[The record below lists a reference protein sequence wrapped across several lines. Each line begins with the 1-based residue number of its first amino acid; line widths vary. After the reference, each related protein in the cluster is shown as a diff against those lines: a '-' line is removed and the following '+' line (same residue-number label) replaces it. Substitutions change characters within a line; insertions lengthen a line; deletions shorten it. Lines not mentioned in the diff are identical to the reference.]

1 MRVGRGAM
9 LPGGRRRRFH
19 GGMPSPVPLL
29 HVIRGG
35 RVESVHSGS
44 YVLVQDGLVVEDAG
58 NPDRRAYFR
67 STAKPFQAMGC
78 VLSGAADAFGFTP
91 AMLAL
96 AAGSHNG
103 EARHVALARQMLAKA
118 GVEEDALGCGGHLS
132 IVPKVRVEQIRVL
145 PEGAE
150 APSAVYSNCSGKH
163 ASMLASAAHLGA
175 PLGTYLDPAH
185 PVQQTITEVIA
196 ACAGVALDDIGIGID
211 GCGAPV
217 HEITIAQMAHA
228 MHRLGCPDELPG
240 PMADA
245 ARRVAAAMHAHPGMV
260 AGLERFDT
268 DLMEMA
274 GAVLL
279 AKAGAEGVHGVA
291 VPALKLGL
299 AIKIEDGSDRGYRQ
313 VVIELL
319 RRHGALTA
327 AEADALSER
336 HGRTMKNFAGT
347 EVGHLAVVI

>member
-1 MRVGRGAM
+1 
-9 LPGGRRRRFH
+9 
-19 GGMPSPVPLL
+19 MPSPAPLL
-29 HVIRGG
+29 HVLRGG
-35 RVESVHSGS
+35 RVESVHHGS
-44 YVLVQDGLVVEDAG
+44 YVLVQDGLVLEDAG
-58 NPDRRAYFR
+58 NPDRPAYFR
-67 STAKPFQAMGC
+67 STAKPFQSMGC

-103 EARHVALARQMLAKA
+103 EARHVALAREMLALA

-132 IVPKVRVEQIRVL
+132 IVPKVRLEQIHDL
-145 PEGAE
+145 PEGADT
-150 APSAVYSNCSGKH
+150 PSAVYSNCSGKH
-163 ASMLASAAHLGA
+163 ASMLASAKHLGA

-185 PVQQTITEVIA
+185 PVQQTITDVIA
-196 ACAGVALDDIGIGID
+196 ACAGTDLETIGIGID

-217 HEITIAQMAHA
+217 HEITVAQMAHA
-228 MHRLGCPDELPG
+228 MHRFGCPADLSA

-245 ARRVAAAMHAHPGMV
+245 ARRVADAMHAHPAMV
-260 AGLERFDT
+260 GGLERFDT
-268 DLMEMA
+268 DLMETA
-274 GAVLL
+274 GAVVL

-299 AIKIEDGSDRGYRQ
+299 AVKVEDGHDRGYRQ

-347 EVGHLAVVI
+347 EVGHLAVLI